1 MKSHS
6 NLSVMLPYPV
16 VMLASNVRIQMLVI
30 DDNRTILSD
39 NIVNYYNV
47 KKADLVYN
55 TVIQVVFWGQKAYHT
70 QPTA

>member
-1 MKSHS
+1 
-6 NLSVMLPYPV
+6 
-16 VMLASNVRIQMLVI
+16 MLVI

-55 TVIQVVFWGQKAYHT
+55 TVIQVVFWGQKAYHA